1 MTTHLCRRA
10 PCVLVLVLVLYVQ
23 WSHTAPGLTGSQ
35 REDPGDVLP
44 VVLTNPFGSRE
55 EERRL
60 LKRYIELSRKDG
72 EEIHTWE
79 QEVFYMFRLY
89 DYDRSGLLDGLEM
102 MKMLSDY
109 NSQQAPESL
118 SNDMLLGDQV
128 VTMVDLLL
136 QTQDLNQDGLLAPS
150 ELLSPPLL
158 QIQNQK
164 VPLDEKPS
172 DVDQEM
178 VEDLQ
183 DPGERVQPQEE
194 VRHDA
199 RAEEDESIRH
209 RDQHNGQQAP
219 EAFAAGHGG
228 HEQEVRAHQDQ
239 QEM

>member
-1 MTTHLCRRA
+1 MTTHLSRRA
-10 PCVLVLVLVLYVQ
+10 PCVLVLVLVLQVH
-23 WSHTAPGLTGSQ
+23 WSHTAPGLTSSQ
-35 REDPGDVLP
+35 REDPDDVLP
-44 VVLTNPFGSRE
+44 VVLTNPFGSGE

-60 LKRYIELSRKDG
+60 LQRYIELSRKDG

-102 MKMLSDY
+102 MKLLSDY
-109 NSQQAPESL
+109 NSQHAPESQ
-118 SNDMLLGDQV
+118 SNDMV

-150 ELLSPPLL
+150 ELLSPPLP
-158 QIQNQK
+158 QIQDQK
-164 VPLDEKPS
+164 VALDEKPS
-172 DVDQEM
+172 DVGQEM
-178 VEDLQ
+178 MEDLQ

-199 RAEEDESIRH
+199 RVEEDESIRH

-219 EAFAAGHGG
+219 EAFAAEHGG